1 MYAHLM
7 RAPAQEIRVSKF
19 IRSFHRWTSII
30 FVLIVAAI
38 FAMLGLG
45 QQPAQWIYYA
55 PLPPL
60 FLLMLTGL
68 YMFFLPYAAKTRRKA
83 AS

>member
-7 RAPAQEIRVSKF
+7 QATTKEVRVNKF
-19 IRSFHRWTSII
+19 TRVFHRWTSLV
-30 FVLIVAAI
+30 FVLIVVAI
-38 FAMLGLG
+38 FVMLGMG
-45 QQPAQWIYYA
+45 QQPAQWIYYL

-60 FLLMLTGL
+60 FLLMITGL
-68 YMFFLPYAAKTRRKA
+68 YMFFLPYVAKARRGQ